1 MPLRDHF
8 RSPVNDTHS
17 WDEVHGGWPMEIVRH
32 LTTILP
38 SGFRS
43 APKVHLGSPFEV
55 DVSTY
60 DLDSRNPDTKATSGD
75 GGTATLTNLS
85 PTLTVEANLSEQD
98 EYEVRIYDVE
108 RGRQLVAALEIVS
121 PSNKD
126 RPDTREVFIGKV
138 VSLLQ
143 QGVCVSLV
151 DLVSVRQSNLYVDLL
166 NLLGRADP
174 SLGTTPPYLYAVTL
188 RSRKPPK
195 RKKHLLDAWF
205 YPMSVGQPLPTLPIW
220 LTPDLRVMLPLETSY
235 EETCRILKIA

>member
-38 SGFRS
+38 AGFRA

-60 DLDSRNPDTKATSGD
+60 DLDSPHPDTNVDSGN
-75 GGTATLTNLS
+75 GGPFTLTALS
-85 PTLTVEANLSEQD
+85 PTLTIEADLSEQD

-108 RGRQLVAALEIVS
+108 RGRQLVGAIEIVS

-126 RPDTREVFIGKV
+126 RPDVRERFVGKV
-138 VSLLQ
+138 AFLLQ

-151 DLVSVRQSNLYVDLL
+151 DLVSTRQ
-166 NLLGRADP
+166 
-174 SLGTTPPYLYAVTL
+174 
-188 RSRKPPK
+188 
-195 RKKHLLDAWF
+195 
-205 YPMSVGQPLPTLPIW
+205 
-220 LTPDLRVMLPLETSY
+220 
-235 EETCRILKIA
+235 

>member
-1 MPLRDHF
+1 VPLRDHF

-38 SGFRS
+38 AGFRA

-60 DLDSRNPDTKATSGD
+60 DLDSRDSETNADSPDSGT
-75 GGTATLTNLS
+75 GTLTALS
-85 PTLTVEANLSEQD
+85 PTLTVEADLSEQD
-98 EYEVRIYDVE
+98 EYEVRIYDAE
-108 RGRQLVAALEIVS
+108 RGRQLVAAIEIVS

-126 RPDTREVFIGKV
+126 RANTRELFVGKV
-138 VSLLQ
+138 ASLLQ

-151 DLVSVRQSNLYVDLL
+151 DLVSIRQANLYADLL
-166 NLLGRADP
+166 KLLGRADP
-174 SLGTTPPYLYAVTL
+174 ALARTTPYLYAVTL

-195 RKKHLLDAWF
+195 RRQLLDAWF
-205 YPMSVGQPLPTLPIW
+205 YPMIVGQSLPTLPIW

-235 EETCRILKIA
+235 EETCRILGIA